1 MRIGF
6 IGAGNM
12 ASAIIRGLVS
22 GGTLAAEDIVVTDAH
37 QAKASQLARETGI
50 DVVESNEELVEQV
63 GTGGLVVLAVKP
75 QVIPAVLP
83 DLRDALAAHA
93 SVVVSIAAGTTL
105 SMLAAMLDAGQP
117 IVRVM
122 PNVNAQVGAGM
133 AAICGNE
140 DATEDHVDDVVTVFE
155 AVGKTL
161 TLPEKDFA
169 TYSAIAGCSPAF
181 TFAYID
187 ALARAAVKNGL
198 PKAQAVRIAAQAV
211 LGSAQNVLTHLGDG
225 VTPKDLEDMVCSP
238 AGTTIAGTTELD
250 QAGFTA
256 AVLRGVQASIDRD
269 IEMSG

>member
-12 ASAIIRGLVS
+12 ASAIIRGLVDS
-22 GGTLAAEDIVVTDAH
+22 GTVAADDVVVTDAH
-37 QAKASQLARETGI
+37 QAKAQQLARETGI
-50 DVVESNEELVEQV
+50 DVVDANEELVEQV
-63 GTGGLVVLAVKP
+63 GAGGLVVLAVKP

-83 DLRDALAAHA
+83 DLRDVLAANA

-105 SMLAAMLDAGQP
+105 DMLAGALDDGQP

-133 AAICGNE
+133 AAICGNAE
-140 DATEDHVDDVVTVFE
+140 TTEEQVDEVVTVFE
-155 AVGKTL
+155 AVGEAL

-187 ALARAAVKNGL
+187 ALARAAVRNGL

-256 AVLRGVQASIDRD
+256 AVLRGVQAAIDRD
-269 IEMSG
+269 TELSG